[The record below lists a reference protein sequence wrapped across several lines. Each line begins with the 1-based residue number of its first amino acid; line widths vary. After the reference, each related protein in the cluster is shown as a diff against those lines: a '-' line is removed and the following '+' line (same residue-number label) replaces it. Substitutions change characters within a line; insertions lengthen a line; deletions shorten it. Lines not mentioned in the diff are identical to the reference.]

1 MLGANRK
8 NEGIIS
14 NKKISI
20 DNRPLY
26 GMFSKVPDKYDFLNR
41 LFTVGRDQRWR
52 RMAAEVCLKGNPR
65 RIMDLCSGTGD
76 LALELAIGGSR
87 ETDLISVDFCK
98 PMLEIAKRKAANAGM
113 RDRIMF
119 QVADA
124 AGLPF
129 DDDYFDV
136 VGIAFG
142 FRNLVFRNPRSKLYL
157 NEILRVISPG
167 GRFVIVETSQPHSK
181 LLRLLF
187 NYYLSLFVAP
197 VGSAV
202 SRHPGAYRY
211 LVYSAKNFL
220 GPSEVSDLLLS
231 SGFASVDHTLLW
243 RGIAAIHVAATPS

>member
-1 MLGANRK
+1 MLKANRK
-8 NEGIIS
+8 DEGIIS
-14 NKKISI
+14 DKKSSI

-26 GMFSKVPDKYDFLNR
+26 GMFSKVPGKYDFLNR
-41 LFTVGRDQRWR
+41 LFTVGMDQRWR
-52 RMAAEVCLKGNPR
+52 RMAAEVCFKGNPP

-76 LALELAIGGSR
+76 LAIELAIGGSK
-87 ETDLISVDFCK
+87 ETDLISVDFCE
-98 PMLEIAKRKAANAGM
+98 PMLEIAKRKAADAGL
-113 RDRIMF
+113 RNRIMF

-129 DDDYFDV
+129 DDNYFDV

-142 FRNLVFRNPRSKLYL
+142 FRNLIFKNPHSKLYL

-167 GRFVIVETSQPHSK
+167 GRLVIVETSQPYSK

-202 SRHPGAYRY
+202 SRHSGAYRY
-211 LVYSAKNFL
+211 LAHSAKNFL
-220 GPSEVSDLLLS
+220 GPSEVSNLLLG
-231 SGFASVDHTLLW
+231 SGFASVDYTLLW
-243 RGIAAIHVAATPS
+243 GGIAAIHVAATPS

>member
-14 NKKISI
+14 NKKSSI
-20 DNRPLY
+20 ENRPLY

-41 LFTVGRDQRWR
+41 LFTVGMDQRWR
-52 RMAAEVCLKGNPR
+52 RMAADICLKGNPR

-76 LALELAIGGSR
+76 LVLEMAIGGSR

-98 PMLEIAKRKAANAGM
+98 PMLEIAKRKAADAGL

-119 QVADA
+119 RVADA

-129 DDDYFDV
+129 DDGCFDV

-142 FRNLVFRNPRSKLYL
+142 FRNLIFKNPRSMLFL

-167 GRFVIVETSQPHSK
+167 GRLVIVETSQPHSK

-187 NYYLSLFVAP
+187 NFYLSAFVAP
-197 VGSAV
+197 VGNAV

-211 LVYSAKNFL
+211 LAHSAKNFL
-220 GPSEVSDLLLS
+220 GPSEVSNLLLG
-231 SGFASVDHTLLW
+231 SGFASVDYTLLW
-243 RGIAAIHVAATPS
+243 GGIAAIHVAATPS